1 MHGHRSRH
9 EQHDSASRH
18 HAAITN
24 VAVVDDPFHAVQGK
38 SAAAL
43 SSQMMRSIAVPSA
56 AASAAATVAAAASAS
71 TSKKSFP
78 VSTRKRSAA
87 PPLRQQQPAAAPLP
101 AGKAANKPSSRAY
114 RSVYLWQVAVTCLLV
129 TLIAVVLVA
138 NRSFLVR
145 STRRNGTGNRAKA
158 SGDAPP
164 DSEPSAQNPDGSVGG
179 IDPCAFRSYP
189 SRRYYRLYDK
199 TPDFLRHAE
208 YIYGEWPALL
218 PSTAMPP
225 KLCVDQA
232 SWLPSGSVVSGGNGQ
247 KRMAHYPFADGT
259 NPSLLS
265 MERIRTARNPTKE
278 TSEFVKAAE
287 RLSKNNKKRI
297 QYVATA
303 CMTNSQCVWGSPTPA
318 TFSNETA
325 PRVVLTTLLLLD
337 EHFGT
342 VAQAT
347 LRLKRDGP
355 WGKMP
360 APPKQQPQPVYHT
373 PALDDARLFVHA
385 GRIWV
390 SYREGRGFGYE
401 TQVLNP
407 VRVSID
413 LQKEPA
419 RALHAEIWA
428 SETTSFCCGRNMALM
443 EGGSGNAT
451 PADPQLLSLTWVD
464 PVTVIEVDTTPH
476 VVSSALSKKKKD
488 RNGQAQRRKLQLQQ
502 QVTKPRKSHVHGTNA
517 FMVRLPHLDEFL
529 GVAHFHR
536 PHDRK
541 PNAYAKF
548 GHHYTHALFTV
559 SASPPYELRRL
570 SAEFVLPQAAKPA
583 AVSSSTTSD
592 AEEDAEI
599 IQFASGLEVVDGNR
613 IIIAYGINDCEAAIA
628 EVSLDEAMAHWLRP
642 VKPGTQVVDVME
654 PLKTT

>member
-1 MHGHRSRH
+1 
-9 EQHDSASRH
+9 
-18 HAAITN
+18 
-24 VAVVDDPFHAVQGK
+24 
-38 SAAAL
+38 
-43 SSQMMRSIAVPSA
+43 
-56 AASAAATVAAAASAS
+56 
-71 TSKKSFP
+71 
-78 VSTRKRSAA
+78 
-87 PPLRQQQPAAAPLP
+87 
-101 AGKAANKPSSRAY
+101 
-114 RSVYLWQVAVTCLLV
+114 V

-138 NRSFLVR
+138 NRSFLVVKKDGTR
-145 STRRNGTGNRAKA
+145 SRTKA
-158 SGDAPP
+158 SGDAPS
-164 DSEPSAQNPDGSVGG
+164 DIDPSAQNPDGSVGG

-189 SRRYYRLYDK
+189 PHRYYRLYDT

-218 PSTAMPP
+218 PLLAKTTSSAVPH

-232 SWLPSGSVVSGGNGQ
+232 SWLPPGSIVSLGRNGQ

-265 MERIRTARNPTKE
+265 MERIRAARNPTKE
-278 TSEFVKAAE
+278 TSDFIRDVE
-287 RLSKNNKKRI
+287 RLSIDNKKRI
-297 QYVATA
+297 KYVATA

-337 EHFGT
+337 TNFGT

-347 LRLKRDGP
+347 IRLKRDGP

-360 APPKQQPQPVYHT
+360 APPKQQQPQPVYHT

-407 VRVSID
+407 VRASID

-428 SETTSFCCGRNMALM
+428 SETASFCCGRNMALM
-443 EGGSGNAT
+443 ESGNAT

-476 VVSSALSKKKKD
+476 VVSSALSTKKK
-488 RNGQAQRRKLQLQQ
+488 NGNAQAQRRKLQQQQ
-502 QVTKPRKSHVHGTNA
+502 QVTKSRTSHVHGNNA
-517 FMVRLPHLDEFL
+517 FMVRLPHVDEFL

-548 GHHYTHALFTV
+548 GHHYTHALYTV

-583 AVSSSTTSD
+583 AVPAPSTTTND
-592 AEEDAEI
+592 AEDAEI
-599 IQFASGLEVVDGNR
+599 IQFASGLEVVGDKR

-628 EVSLDEAMAHWLRP
+628 EVSLEEAMTHWLRP
-642 VKPGTQVVDVME
+642 VQPGTQVVDVMM
-654 PLKTT
+654 PLKAP